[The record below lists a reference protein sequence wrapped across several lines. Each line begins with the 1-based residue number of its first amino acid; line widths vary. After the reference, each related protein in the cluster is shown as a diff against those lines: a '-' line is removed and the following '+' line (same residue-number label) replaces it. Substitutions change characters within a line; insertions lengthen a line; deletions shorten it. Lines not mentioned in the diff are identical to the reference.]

1 MWGQPGYNPRWAN
14 GNQSGDQ
21 LHFYIFQK
29 ALFLQNNDCDQGK
42 KKSDTEELNLLL

>member
-1 MWGQPGYNPRWAN
+1 MGHAGYNPRWAN

-29 ALFLQNNDCDQGK
+29 ALFLQNNYRDEGK
-42 KKSDTEELNLLL
+42 KKSETEELNLL